1 MTNKVDFLA
10 ELPIFEELNDEEL
23 EDLAQI
29 AEEYAFNDGA
39 VIVYQRDVAS
49 GLYIVRYG
57 RLVATRVDE
66 KGVLYEP
73 EAYEP
78 GDYFD
83 DVWLFAPA
91 LHPATVK
98 AEGSG
103 RLLIIT
109 EPDFLRFLE
118 LHPAALEK
126 LELSE
131 EAVDAALRSRL
142 ALPTKRYANI
152 GLMADELIE
161 LETRRSRWRLAM
173 MIFWPTLALIFFPTL
188 LYGVP
193 RLFGASTLLLA
204 VLVILPIFIFGGI
217 LLFQIIDWANDYFVI
232 TTRHIVHYEFDLRR
246 FRVMLHKTPIDQIQS
261 VEIVTPNLFQNIL
274 NIGTVR
280 VTTAAQEAVLYFDYV
295 DNPEGIRAT
304 LLRLRERVK
313 ALDASRFRSSMRT
326 SLENY
331 FQAIPSYTKITESAD
346 EEEGQVEPAPAD
358 AHGLGQVASTLTGL
372 LPHRRSRTV
381 EGNVATYH
389 RHWIVVLFRTWR
401 VGLITLALALAAI
414 ASLWWLQIGFLF
426 VIFAAAAFLTTLWL
440 IWQYEDWRNDIY
452 QVTDRYVIDID
463 RRPFGFG
470 ESRKQAELGNV
481 QNINARKEGL
491 APAIF
496 NYGHVHIETA
506 GAQADIVFEY
516 VSNPNRVQA
525 EIFNRRQQFR
535 QQQRAREEQ
544 QRRQEYAVLLDV
556 FQEANEQQRIPRR
569 TPGRK
574 E

>member
-10 ELPIFEELNDEEL
+10 ELPIFADLNDEEL
-23 EDLAQI
+23 EDLAQV
-29 AEEYAFNDGA
+29 AEEFAFQDES
-39 VIVYQRDVAS
+39 VIAYQRDVSS

-66 KGVLYEP
+66 RGALYEP
-73 EAYEP
+73 RSFEP
-78 GDYFD
+78 GEYFE
-83 DVWLFAPA
+83 DVWLFTPA

-103 RLLIIT
+103 RLLIIS
-109 EPDFLRFLE
+109 EPNFLEFLE

-131 EAVDAALRSRL
+131 EAVDAAERSRV
-142 ALPTKRYANI
+142 ALPRNRYAKI
-152 GLMADELIE
+152 SLMADELIE
-161 LETRRSRWRLAM
+161 LETRRSRWRLM
-173 MIFWPTLALIFFPTL
+173 TMIFWPTVALIFFPAL

-193 RLFGASTLLLA
+193 RLFGAGTLLLA
-204 VLVILPIFIFGGI
+204 ILVILPIFIFGGV
-217 LLFQIIDWANDYFVI
+217 LLFQIVDWANDYFVI

-261 VEIVTPNLFQNIL
+261 VEIVTPNLLQNIL

-280 VTTAAQEAVLYFDYV
+280 VTTAAQEAVVYFDYV
-295 DNPEGIRAT
+295 DNPEGIRTT
-304 LLRLRERVK
+304 LIRLRERVK

-331 FQAIPSYTKITESAD
+331 FETTPSYTKVTEP
-346 EEEGQVEPAPAD
+346 EEEEVEPASAD
-358 AHGLGQVASTLTGL
+358 AHPLGQVTSSLTGL
-372 LPHRRSRTV
+372 LPPGRSRTV

-389 RHWIVVLFRTWR
+389 RHWIVVLFRIWR
-401 VGLITLALALAAI
+401 VGLITLALGLAAF

-426 VIFAAAAFLTTLWL
+426 VIFATAGFFTTLSVLWK
-440 IWQYEDWRNDIY
+440 YEDWRNDTY

-481 QNINARKEGL
+481 QNINARREGL
-491 APAIF
+491 APTIF

-525 EIFNRRQQFR
+525 EIFNRREHFR
-535 QQQRAREEQ
+535 QRQRALEEQ
-544 QRRQEYAVLLDV
+544 QRRQEYAVLLDI
-556 FQEANEQQRIPRR
+556 FQEANEQDRIPRR
-569 TPGRK
+569 TPGGK

>member
-1 MTNKVDFLA
+1 MTNKVEFLA
-10 ELPIFEELNDEEL
+10 KLPIFAELNGEEL

-29 AEEYAFNDGA
+29 AEEYAFQDDA
-39 VIVYQRDVAS
+39 VIAYQRDVSS

-66 KGVLYEP
+66 KGALYEP
-73 EAYEP
+73 RAFER
-78 GDYFD
+78 GDYFE
-83 DVWLFAPA
+83 DVWLFTPA

-103 RLLIIT
+103 RLLIIS
-109 EPDFLRFLE
+109 EPNFLEFLE

-131 EAVDAALRSRL
+131 EAVDAAERSRV
-142 ALPTKRYANI
+142 ALPRNRYANI

-161 LETRRSRWRLAM
+161 LETRRSRWRLM
-173 MIFWPTLALIFFPTL
+173 TMIFWPTAALILFPTL

-193 RLFGASTLLLA
+193 RLFGAGTLLL
-204 VLVILPIFIFGGI
+204 VILVVLPILIFGSI

-261 VEIVTPNLFQNIL
+261 VEIVTPNLLQNIL

-280 VTTAAQEAVLYFDYV
+280 VTTAAQEAVVYFDYV
-295 DNPEGIRAT
+295 DNPEGIRTT
-304 LLRLRERVK
+304 LIRLLERVK
-313 ALDASRFRSSMRT
+313 AMDASRFRSSMRT
-326 SLENY
+326 SLEDY
-331 FQAIPSYTKITESAD
+331 FETTPSYTKVTES
-346 EEEGQVEPAPAD
+346 EEEEVDPPPAD
-358 AHGLGQVASTLTGL
+358 AHPLGQVTSSLTGL
-372 LPHRRSRTV
+372 LPHGRARTV

-401 VGLITLALALAAI
+401 VGLITLALGLAAF
-414 ASLWWLQIGFLF
+414 ASLWWLQLGFLF
-426 VIFAAAAFLTTLWL
+426 VIFATAGFFTTLWVL
-440 IWQYEDWRNDIY
+440 WKYEDWRNDTY

-481 QNINARKEGL
+481 QNINARREGL
-491 APAIF
+491 APTIF

-525 EIFNRRQQFR
+525 EIFNRREHFR
-535 QQQRAREEQ
+535 QRQRALEEQ
-544 QRRQEYAVLLDV
+544 QRRQEYAVLLDI
-556 FQEANEQQRIPRR
+556 FQEANEQDRIPRR
-569 TPGRK
+569 TPGGK

>member
-10 ELPIFEELNDEEL
+10 GLPIFEELNEDEL

-29 AEEYAFNDGA
+29 AEEYAFQDGA
-39 VIVYQRDVAS
+39 VIAYQRDVAS
-49 GLYIVRYG
+49 ALYIVRYG
-57 RLVATRVDE
+57 RLVASRVDE
-66 KGVLYEP
+66 RGAVYEP

-83 DVWLFAPA
+83 DVWLFVPA

-98 AEGSG
+98 TEGSG
-103 RLLIIT
+103 RLIIIT
-109 EPDFLRFLE
+109 EPNFLKFLE

-131 EAVDAALRSRL
+131 EAVDAAERSRV
-142 ALPTKRYANI
+142 ALPRRRYANI

-161 LETRRSRWRLAM
+161 LETRRSRWRLLT
-173 MIFWPTLALIFFPTL
+173 MIFWPTLGLILFPTL

-204 VLVILPIFIFGGI
+204 VLVILPIFIFGGL
-217 LLFQIIDWANDYFVI
+217 LLFQIVDWANDYFVI

-261 VEIVTPNLFQNIL
+261 VEIVKPNLLQNLL
-274 NIGTVR
+274 NMGTVR
-280 VTTAAQEAVLYFDYV
+280 VTTAAQEAVVYFDYV
-295 DNPEGIRAT
+295 DNPEAIRTT

-331 FQAIPSYTKITESAD
+331 FQAVPSYTKVTEP
-346 EEEGQVEPAPAD
+346 EEEQVDPTPEG
-358 AHGLGQVASTLTGL
+358 AHPLGRVTSALTGL
-372 LPHRRSRTV
+372 LPHGRSRTV

-389 RHWIVVLFRTWR
+389 RHWIVVIFRTWR
-401 VGLITLALALAAI
+401 VGLITLGLALGAI
-414 ASLWWLQIGFLF
+414 FSLLWLQVAFLF
-426 VIFAAAAFLTTLWL
+426 VIFAAAGFLTTLWL
-440 IWQYEDWRNDIY
+440 LWKYEDWRNDIY

-481 QNINARKEGL
+481 QNINARREGL
-491 APAIF
+491 TATLF

-535 QQQRAREEQ
+535 QRQRALEEQ

-556 FQEANEQQRIPRR
+556 FQEASEQDRIPRR
-569 TPGRK
+569 TPGK
-574 E
+574 GE